1 MMERNPLIG
10 GSSLETA
17 QRVDEALGALMD
29 LMAPQHSGL
38 CRLMEPIVHAI
49 EYLAQDNEQ

>member
-17 QRVDEALGALMD
+17 QRVDEALGALME

-49 EYLAQDNEQ
+49 EYLAQDIEQ